1 MFTYENIIEE
11 LNNKGYNANLEV
23 VTKNGVEMTS
33 VVIRTEDTST
43 TPNIYIDEILE
54 RVNSGSMNFDIAI
67 TGIINQYKSHKNVSF
82 DVSVLKDKDFVL
94 SNTYIALQRE
104 SIEELVKRECGFD
117 GIEAYLYIRIEK
129 FEDGIGSIKLNN
141 KLLEYAEVSEDEIWK
156 AAEENTFKETTLK
169 PIFSA
174 IRDLIGEDVPEDV
187 LENESCGL
195 FVLSNKSMH
204 CGASAILDKR
214 ALKILSEKIHTN
226 KFIMIPSSRHEV
238 LVLPDDENISLES
251 ITEMV
256 NAVNSNEVEP
266 IDQLGDK
273 AYRIAI

>member
-104 SIEELVKRECGFD
+104 STEELVKRECGFD
-117 GIEAYLYIRIEK
+117 GIEAYLYMRIEN

-214 ALKILSEKIHTN
+214 ALKILSEKTHTN

-256 NAVNSNEVEP
+256 NAVNYNEVEP

>member
-54 RVNSGSMNFDIAI
+54 RVNNGSMNFDIAI

-104 SIEELVKRECGFD
+104 STEELVKRECGFD
-117 GIEAYLYIRIEK
+117 GIEAYLYMRIEK

-156 AAEENTFKETTLK
+156 AAEENTFKETTLQ

-174 IRDLIGEDVPEDV
+174 IGDLIGEDVPEDV

-195 FVLSNKSMH
+195 FVLSNKLMH

-214 ALKILSEKIHTN
+214 ALKILSEKTHTN